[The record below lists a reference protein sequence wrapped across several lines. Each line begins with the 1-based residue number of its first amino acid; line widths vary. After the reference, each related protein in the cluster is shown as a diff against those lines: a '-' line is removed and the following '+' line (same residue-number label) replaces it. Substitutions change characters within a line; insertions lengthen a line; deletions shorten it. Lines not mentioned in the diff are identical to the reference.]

1 MSQTLKKADG
11 DLVIQDSNG
20 RMYYIEGIEKL
31 SQDVADCLMITYD
44 PERDFGQ
51 ELEQVLSHN
60 TRSSFLNAI
69 NSAYIRQRVE
79 EAIGRL
85 QALQRSRPDQL
96 TPYEAVDKIN
106 DIKVYPV
113 GETGYAFVVDVS
125 PVAGPDKN
133 PMAFQVKLSHQMLDT
148 AKPNMPGMVLND
160 NR

>member
-1 MSQTLKKADG
+1 MAQTLKKADG

-51 ELEQVLSHN
+51 ELEQILANN
-60 TRSSFLNAI
+60 TRSSFLNVI
-69 NSAYIRQRVE
+69 NASYIRTRVE

-85 QALQRSRPDQL
+85 QSLQRSRPDQL
-96 TPYEAVDKIN
+96 TPYEAIEDVS
-106 DIKVYPV
+106 DIEVYPI
-113 GETGYAFVVDVS
+113 GKTGYAFIVNVS
-125 PVAGPDKN
+125 PLAGPDKN
-133 PMAFQVKLSHQMLDT
+133 PMAFQVKLSHQLLAT
-148 AKPNMPGMVLND
+148 ARPDLPGMVFDD